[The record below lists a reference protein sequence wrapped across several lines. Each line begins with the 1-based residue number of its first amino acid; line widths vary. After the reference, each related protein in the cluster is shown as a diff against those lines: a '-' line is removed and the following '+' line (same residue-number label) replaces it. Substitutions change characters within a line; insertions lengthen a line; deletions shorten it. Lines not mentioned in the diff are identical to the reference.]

1 MNISK
6 LHYQL
11 VAFPIFVLVLVFILW
26 ASFMKI
32 GEFVRGSGK
41 IVPSG
46 QVKTVQHLEGGIVA
60 KIYVKEGDKV
70 EAGQLLY
77 KIRNEFALSD
87 LGEIQISLYAKL
99 ASEARLRAEL
109 SDADEIQFPAE
120 LADKVPN
127 ILDNEKRLFL
137 QKKIN
142 LRNNIDVLQNQASQ
156 RRSELQESRA
166 RAKNLELQY
175 QFARQQEKILERLVK
190 NGAGSQKELIDS
202 KLKTQDLLTN
212 LQDTQ
217 NKMVT
222 TEKAISEADVRIT
235 EAKTKNY
242 VEVQTDLSDVLLE
255 IEKLKEQIAANK
267 DRVSRTDIVSP
278 VYGVIKTLHY
288 NTIGGIIKPGD
299 TVAEIIPSNDTLLV
313 EARIQPKDRARIW
326 PGQKVHIKVTAY
338 DSSMKGGLLGVVSSI
353 SADTLLDEGTRS
365 PYYLVKVEASMNKM
379 GAANPL
385 YPGMIAQ
392 VDIVAGERTVMVYL
406 LKPIIKVI
414 DSALIEP

>member
-6 LHYQL
+6 WHYQL

-46 QVKTVQHLEGGIVA
+46 QVKTVQHLEGGIVS

-70 EAGQLLY
+70 EVGQLLY

>member
-156 RRSELQESRA
+156 RRSELQEARA

-299 TVAEIIPSNDTLLV
+299 TVAEIIPSNDILLV

>member
-6 LHYQL
+6 WHYQL

-46 QVKTVQHLEGGIVA
+46 QVKTVQHLEGGIVS

-70 EAGQLLY
+70 EVGQLLY

-379 GAANPL
+379 GSANPL

>member
-6 LHYQL
+6 IHYQL

-99 ASEARLRAEL
+99 AEEARLRAEL

-120 LADKVPN
+120 LQDKVPN

-156 RRSELQESRA
+156 RRSELQEARA
-166 RAKNLELQY
+166 RVKNLELQY
-175 QFARQQEKILERLVK
+175 QFAKQQEKILERLVK

-212 LQDTQ
+212 MQDTQ

-242 VEVQTDLSDVLLE
+242 VEVQTDLSDALLE

-267 DRVSRTDIVSP
+267 DRVSRTDIMSP
-278 VYGVIKTLHY
+278 VDGVIKTLHY

-326 PGQKVHIKVTAY
+326 PGQKAHIKVTAY
-338 DSSMKGGLLGVVSSI
+338 DSSMLGGLSGVVSSI
-353 SADTLLDEGTRS
+353 SADTLIDEGTRT

-392 VDIVAGERTVMVYL
+392 VDIVAGQRTVMVYL